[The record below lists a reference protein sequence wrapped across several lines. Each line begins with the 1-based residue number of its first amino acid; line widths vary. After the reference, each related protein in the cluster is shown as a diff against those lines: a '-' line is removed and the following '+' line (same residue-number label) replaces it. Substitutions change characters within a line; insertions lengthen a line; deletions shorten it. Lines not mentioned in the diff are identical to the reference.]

1 MSWTRRGRREWS
13 TSHSLREAD
22 AGRAATQRG
31 QTSCCPFGVVSR
43 VLVTGTLAI
52 DYVADYGGRFSEL
65 PRHPGVNLSI
75 QLDRIA
81 RRFGGCAMNIACG
94 LRRLGQDA
102 VPFVFVGEDYG
113 EDYRHHLEGLGID
126 LSGITRLSGAGYS
139 SHAFVFTDAGGNQ
152 FTGFFPGPARVSD
165 FARRLSAFVVDRA
178 PDYAVLAPDIA
189 VNMID
194 AARVMRAHGIPFL
207 CDPGQGLTDFSAPE
221 TEELIRLS
229 DALIV
234 NQYEFETVKSRCEA
248 ELRSLECVVV
258 TTGQS
263 GSWSG
268 DIVVP
273 AVTAT
278 TVRDPT
284 GCGDAYRTGFVDA
297 RLRGAGMRDAM
308 RAGACAATINIEHE
322 GTQSHDFRDYAERYR
337 AAWDDVPGWLAA
349 HVHVG
354 PGG

>member
-1 MSWTRRGRREWS
+1 M
-13 TSHSLREAD
+13 
-22 AGRAATQRG
+22 
-31 QTSCCPFGVVSR
+31 SR

-52 DYVADYGGRFSEL
+52 DYVADYGGRFSQL

-75 QLDRIA
+75 QLDRIE

-94 LRRLGQDA
+94 LHRLGQDTL
-102 VPFVFVGEDYG
+102 PFVFVGDDYG
-113 EDYRHHLEGLGID
+113 EDYRQHLEKLGIE
-126 LSGITRLSGAGYS
+126 LRGITRQSGAGYS

-152 FTGFFPGPARVSD
+152 FTGFYPGPARVSD
-165 FARRLSAFVVDRA
+165 FAPRLSAFVADHA

-207 CDPGQGLTDFSAPE
+207 CDPGQGLTDFSVPE
-221 TEELIRLS
+221 TEELIGLS

-234 NQYEFETVKSRCEA
+234 NQYEFETVKSRCES
-248 ELRSLECVVV
+248 EMQSLEYVVV
-258 TTGQS
+258 TTGES
-263 GSWSG
+263 GSWCG
-268 DIVVP
+268 DTVVP
-273 AVTAT
+273 AVPAT

-297 RLRGAGMRDAM
+297 HLRGAGMRDAM

-322 GTQSHDFRDYAERYR
+322 GTQSHDFRDYAARYSE
-337 AAWDDVPGWLAA
+337 AWNEAPQWLSA
-349 HVHVG
+349 HMRENR
-354 PGG
+354 